1 MDFKPFK
8 VKYQDDFLFQL
19 LVNGLLVTM
28 LVIVI
33 IPMWKV
39 LMMSVTPLNYIDT
52 KTFGL
57 WLAPWKWSF
66 EAYNQLLG
74 HPSFL
79 RAATNSA
86 TITIGGVV
94 INMLLTVP
102 FAYALS
108 NPGLPGRKFVI
119 VMVMIPFLFNAGL
132 IPTYLVVQKLDLID
146 SFWAVML
153 PGGINIYN
161 LLVMKSFF
169 EGLPEELKEAARL
182 DGANEVQVLW
192 EVVLPLSKPILLTIG
207 LFYAVAHWN
216 EFFNAILY
224 LNDAKLQPL
233 PVLLRNILLAAN
245 MNEYVEY
252 DAFSSASVQAIK
264 AASVFLTMLPMVI
277 VYPWIQKYFTKGTLL
292 GGIKQ

>member
-1 MDFKPFK
+1 MNFKLK
-8 VKYQDDFLFQL
+8 SWDDVLFQI
-19 LVNGLLVTM
+19 LVNGLLISI

-33 IPMWKV
+33 IPMWRV
-39 LMMSVTPLNYIDT
+39 FMMSITPLGYIDT

-57 WLAPWKWSF
+57 WLAPLKWSF
-66 EAYNQLLG
+66 EAYKQLLS

-79 RAATNSA
+79 RATTNS
-86 TITIGGVV
+86 TIITLGGMA
-94 INMLLTVP
+94 INMFLTVP

-108 NPGLPGRKFVI
+108 NRDLPGRRFFI
-119 VMVMIPFLFNAGL
+119 TLVMIPFLFNAGL
-132 IPTYLVVQKLDLID
+132 IPSYLVVQKLGLVDTY
-146 SFWAVML
+146 WAVIL

-169 EGLPEELKEAARL
+169 EGLPDELKEAARL
-182 DGANEVQVLW
+182 DGANEFQVLW
-192 EVVLPLSKPILLTIG
+192 HVVLPLSKPILLTIG
-207 LFYAVAHWN
+207 LFYAVGHWN

-245 MNEYVEY
+245 MNESVEY

-277 VYPWIQKYFTKGTLL
+277 IYPWIQKYFTKGTLL
-292 GGIKQ
+292 GGVKS

>member
-1 MDFKPFK
+1 MNDKTK
-8 VKYQDDFLFQL
+8 SRDDILFQI
-19 LVNGLLVTM
+19 LVNGLLISI

-39 LMMSVTPLNYIDT
+39 LVMSVTPLNYIDT

-66 EAYNQLLG
+66 EAYKQLLS

-79 RAATNSA
+79 RAATNSSI
-86 TITIGGVV
+86 ITFGGMT

-108 NPGLPGRKFVI
+108 NPKLPGRKFFI
-119 VMVMIPFLFNAGL
+119 TMVMIPFLFNAGL
-132 IPTYLVVQKLDLID
+132 IPIYLVVQKLSLID
-146 SFWAVML
+146 TYWAVIL

-182 DGANEVQVLW
+182 DGANEFQVLLH
-192 EVVLPLSKPILLTIG
+192 VVLPLSKPILLTIG
-207 LFYAVAHWN
+207 LFYAVGHWN

-224 LNDAKLQPL
+224 INDAKLQPL

-277 VYPWIQKYFTKGTLL
+277 IYPWIQKYFTKGTLL
-292 GGIKQ
+292 GGVKS

>member
-1 MDFKPFK
+1 MNYKTK
-8 VKYQDDFLFQL
+8 SSDDLLFQI
-19 LVNGLLVTM
+19 LVNALLISI
-28 LVIVI
+28 LIAVI

-39 LMMSVTPLNYIDT
+39 LMMSVTPLNFIDT
-52 KTFGL
+52 QAFGL
-57 WLAPWKWSF
+57 WLSPDKWSF
-66 EAYNQLLG
+66 EAYKQLLS

-79 RAATNSA
+79 RAASNSA
-86 TITIGGVV
+86 IITIGGVIV
-94 INMLLTVP
+94 NMLLTIP

-108 NPGLPGRKFVI
+108 NKDLPGRKFFI
-119 VMVMIPFLFNAGL
+119 TMVMIPFLFNAGL
-132 IPTYLVVQKLDLID
+132 IPTYLVVQRLDLID
-146 SFWAVML
+146 TFWAVIL

-182 DGANEVQVLW
+182 DGANEMQVLW
-192 EVVLPLSKPILLTIG
+192 YVVLPLSKPILLTIG
-207 LFYAVAHWN
+207 LFYAVGHWN

-233 PVLLRNILLAAN
+233 PILLRNILLAAN

-264 AASVFLTMLPMVI
+264 AASVFLTMLPMVLI
-277 VYPWIQKYFTKGTLL
+277 YPWIQRYFTKGTLL
-292 GGIKQ
+292 GGVKE

>member
-1 MDFKPFK
+1 MNIK
-8 VKYQDDFLFQL
+8 VRSWDDVLFQI
-19 LVNGLLVTM
+19 LVNGLLVSI
-28 LVIVI
+28 LIIVI
-33 IPMWKV
+33 IPMWRV
-39 LMMSVTPLNYIDT
+39 LMMSVWPLNYIDT
-52 KTFGL
+52 STFGL
-57 WLAPWKWSF
+57 WLSPLKWSF
-66 EAYNQLLG
+66 EAYKQLLS

-79 RAATNSA
+79 RATTNSLI
-86 TITIGGVV
+86 ITLGGMT

-102 FAYALS
+102 FAYVLS
-108 NPGLPGRKFVI
+108 TRNLPGRKFFI
-119 VMVMIPFLFNAGL
+119 TLVMIPFLFNAGL
-132 IPTYLVVQKLDLID
+132 VPAYLVVQKLGLVDTY
-146 SFWAVML
+146 WAVIL

-182 DGANEVQVLW
+182 DGANELQVLW
-192 EVVLPLSKPILLTIG
+192 HVVLPLSKPILLTIG
-207 LFYAVAHWN
+207 LMYTVGHWN

-252 DAFSSASVQAIK
+252 DAFSSASVQSIK

-277 VYPWIQKYFTKGTLL
+277 IYPWIQKYFTKGTLL
-292 GGIKQ
+292 GGVKQ

>member
-1 MDFKPFK
+1 MNTKIK
-8 VKYQDDFLFQL
+8 SWDDVLFQI
-19 LVNGLLVTM
+19 LVNGLLISI
-28 LVIVI
+28 LIIVI

-39 LMMSVTPLNYIDT
+39 LIMSVTPLNYIDT

-66 EAYNQLLG
+66 EAYKQLLS

-79 RAATNSA
+79 RATTNSA
-86 TITIGGVV
+86 IITLGGMT

-108 NPGLPGRKFVI
+108 NQSLPGRKFFI
-119 VMVMIPFLFNAGL
+119 AMVMIPFLFNAGL
-132 IPTYLVVQKLDLID
+132 IPTYLVVQKLSLVDTY
-146 SFWAVML
+146 WAVIL

-182 DGANEVQVLW
+182 DGANEFQVLLH
-192 EVVLPLSKPILLTIG
+192 VVLPLSKPILLTIG
-207 LFYAVAHWN
+207 LFYAVGHWN

-233 PVLLRNILLAAN
+233 PILLRNILLAAN

-277 VYPWIQKYFTKGTLL
+277 IYPWIQKYFTKGTLL
-292 GGIKQ
+292 GGVKQ

>member
-1 MDFKPFK
+1 MNTKIK
-8 VKYQDDFLFQL
+8 SWDDVLFQI
-19 LVNGLLVTM
+19 LVNGLLISI
-28 LVIVI
+28 LIIVI

-39 LMMSVTPLNYIDT
+39 LIMSVTPLNYIDT

-57 WLAPWKWSF
+57 WLVPWKWSF
-66 EAYNQLLG
+66 EAYKQLLS

-79 RAATNSA
+79 RATTNSA
-86 TITIGGVV
+86 IITFGGMT

-108 NPGLPGRKFVI
+108 NQSLPGRKFFI
-119 VMVMIPFLFNAGL
+119 TMVMLPFLFNAGL
-132 IPTYLVVQKLDLID
+132 IPTYLTVQKLSLVDTY
-146 SFWAVML
+146 WAVIL
-153 PGGINIYN
+153 PGAINIYN

-182 DGANEVQVLW
+182 DGANEFQVLW
-192 EVVLPLSKPILLTIG
+192 HVVLPLSKPILLTIG
-207 LFYAVAHWN
+207 LFYAVGHWN
-216 EFFNAILY
+216 EFFNAVLY

-233 PVLLRNILLAAN
+233 PILLRNILLAAN

-277 VYPWIQKYFTKGTLL
+277 IYPWIQKYFTKGTLL
-292 GGIKQ
+292 GGVKS

>member
-1 MDFKPFK
+1 MDYK
-8 VKYQDDFLFQL
+8 VKHWDDVLFQI
-19 LVNGLLVTM
+19 LVNGFLISIL
-28 LVIVI
+28 IVVL

-39 LMMSVTPLNYIDT
+39 FIMSVTPLNYIDT

-57 WLAPWKWSF
+57 WLSPLKWSF
-66 EAYNQLLG
+66 EAYKQLLS

-79 RAATNSA
+79 RAISNSGI
-86 TITIGGVV
+86 ITFGGLA

-108 NPGLPGRKFVI
+108 EAKLPGRKFFI
-119 VMVMIPFLFNAGL
+119 GMVMVPYLFNAGL
-132 IPTYLVVQKLDLID
+132 IPIYLVVQKLDLID
-146 SFWAVML
+146 SFWALML
-153 PGGINIYN
+153 PGGINIFN
-161 LLVMKSFF
+161 LLVTKSFF
-169 EGLPEELKEAARL
+169 EGLPEEFKEAARL
-182 DGANEVQVLW
+182 DGANEL
-192 EVVLPLSKPILLTIG
+192 EILLHVVLPLSKPILLTVAM
-207 LFYAVAHWN
+207 FYAVGHWN

-224 LNDAKLQPL
+224 INNARLQPL

-277 VYPWIQKYFTKGTLL
+277 IYPRIQKYFTKGTLL